1 MNYSH
6 FIEREKSK
14 DKTLLSRRPH
24 GASWKMLG
32 VRTDTHSGG
41 VEKGATLTGTYNVD
55 VGEIYHRSFST
66 VQYLKP
72 LFTWQRKRENS
83 LAP

>member
-1 MNYSH
+1 
-6 FIEREKSK
+6 
-14 DKTLLSRRPH
+14 
-24 GASWKMLG
+24 MLG

-72 LFTWQRKRENS
+72 LFT
-83 LAP
+83 